1 MYKMNT
7 RVRYSEVDQ
16 NRMTTMTQIVNY
28 FQDCS
33 TFHSEDIGVGLDY
46 LYQQHRA
53 WLLLGWQI
61 EVERFPTFGES
72 IDIGTWAY
80 EFKGMLGYRNF
91 DIVDQQGKRIASANS
106 IWTYID
112 TDTNHP
118 VKPEGEA
125 ILKYELNEPLS
136 MEYLPRKIKVP
147 NELIEKEPF
156 QILKMHID
164 TNHHVNNS
172 KYIEFALEYLEKGF
186 VIGRMRAE
194 YKQAAVLGDMIY
206 PKISKEQDNVVV
218 ALNNEEDKPYVV
230 VEFTRKKEV

>member
-16 NRMTTMTQIVNY
+16 NRMTTMTQVVNY

-125 ILKYELNEPLS
+125 ISKYELNEPLP
-136 MEYLPRKIKVP
+136 MEYLPRK
-147 NELIEKEPF
+147 
-156 QILKMHID
+156 M
-164 TNHHVNNS
+164 
-172 KYIEFALEYLEKGF
+172 
-186 VIGRMRAE
+186 
-194 YKQAAVLGDMIY
+194 
-206 PKISKEQDNVVV
+206 
-218 ALNNEEDKPYVV
+218 
-230 VEFTRKKEV
+230 